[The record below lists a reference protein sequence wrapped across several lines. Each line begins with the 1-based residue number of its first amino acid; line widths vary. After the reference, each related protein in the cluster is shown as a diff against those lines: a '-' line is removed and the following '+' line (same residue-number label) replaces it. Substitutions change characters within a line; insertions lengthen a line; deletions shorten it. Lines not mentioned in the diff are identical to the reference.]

1 MLVIGKAAL
10 APPVGAAARLPQAS
24 PKVFVGPAN
33 RAASPRPVTSWAAEP
48 ADTLRLAI
56 YCFIL
61 KNSPAKRLPIFFFTV
76 VYLPRLYVS
85 PGLLEA
91 AVNRTILDTQFPQ
104 DILQD
109 YVYKI
114 AQSPIIPERLL
125 LRFWFQLLHD
135 SDSVHVLPTPFSKTY
150 LRQIVLIGDIGVRII
165 GRSHRR
171 CSRDRDISGMSSL
184 TME

>member
-33 RAASPRPVTSWAAEP
+33 QAASPRPVTSWEAEP
-48 ADTLRLAI
+48 ADSNALRLAI

-85 PGLLEA
+85 SRLLEA
-91 AVNRTILDTQFPQ
+91 AVNRAILDKQFPQ

-125 LRFWFQLLHD
+125 LRFWFQRLYDRIVCAFRLHHL
-135 SDSVHVLPTPFSKTY
+135 VRPTCAKLF
-150 LRQIVLIGDIGVRII
+150 
-165 GRSHRR
+165 
-171 CSRDRDISGMSSL
+171 
-184 TME
+184 